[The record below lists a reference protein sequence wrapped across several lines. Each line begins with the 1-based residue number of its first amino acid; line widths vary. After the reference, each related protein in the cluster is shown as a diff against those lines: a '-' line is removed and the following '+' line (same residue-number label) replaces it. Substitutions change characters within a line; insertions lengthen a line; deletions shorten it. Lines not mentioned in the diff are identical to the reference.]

1 MKLINKENIKEILN
15 LESEKEYETIKCF
28 QYIDDS
34 NKYKFY
40 VFSCYYNDEEELKAH
55 FKTINDIIAFDFQSN
70 LLLDVERWN
79 LYIFFFV
86 GDTISHE
93 LKTSIEQNK
102 YATRK
107 ILYDNMSKEPSIKQ
121 IEEIILNK
129 LFRLELSPE
138 ELKHEEYNISLQ
150 DIIKQKDSF
159 LINSIKE
166 VANIQGNS
174 KKEINKKKTNIVQR
188 YLEMRKNG

>member
-15 LESEKEYETIKCF
+15 IEREKEYETIKCF

-40 VFSCYYNDEEELKAH
+40 VFSCYYNDEKELKAH
-55 FKTINDIIAFDFQSN
+55 FKAINDIIAFDFQSN
-70 LLLDVERWN
+70 LLLDVEKWN

-86 GDTISHE
+86 GDVISHE

-107 ILYDNMSKEPSIKQ
+107 ILYDNMGKEPLIEQ
-121 IEEIILNK
+121 IEGIILDK

-138 ELKHEEYNISLQ
+138 ELKHEEYNISLH

-159 LINSIKE
+159 LINSIEE
-166 VANIQGNS
+166 VASIQDS
-174 KKEINKKKTNIVQR
+174 RKKEINKKKTNIVQR

>member
-55 FKTINDIIAFDFQSN
+55 FKAINDIIAFDFQSN

-166 VANIQGNS
+166 VASIQDNS